1 MIYEVIINVICRYIF
16 IINMIN
22 QPLQYQLVKMNF
34 PLHGLRRAPIDA
46 NVSNTAQGPRDYV

>member
-22 QPLQYQLVKMNF
+22 QPLQCQLVKMTF
-34 PLHGLRRAPIDA
+34 PLHGLRWAQIDA
-46 NVSNTAQGPRDYV
+46 NVSNTAQGPRDYI